1 MDSQVTDRTE
11 VRNMNKVKILFE
23 MIKFEHSI
31 FALPFAFMG
40 AVLGSI
46 VVLGSWP
53 TWGEIFWVTVAM
65 VGARSAA
72 MSLNRLIDRYIDAK
86 NPRTATRAIPAG
98 LISVTEVVLFIVVSF
113 AVLFVAAFQLNSL
126 AVKLL
131 PLAVFVLILYSYT
144 KRFTWL
150 CHFVLGIAIG
160 FGPLG
165 GWVATTGQ
173 IDLTS
178 MVLFLSVVLWTAGF
192 DIIYACQDYEYDR
205 TEGLHSVP
213 SRFGI
218 ARALLIARFCHLMT
232 IIGLFSLYLM
242 ASLSIWF
249 LVGVFISALILI
261 YEHSLVKPTDLSKLN
276 VAFFSMNGI
285 LSVVMFTFT
294 MIDLVIS

>member
-1 MDSQVTDRTE
+1 MSLR
-11 VRNMNKVKILFE
+11 KLKIILE

-40 AVLGSI
+40 AVLGKI
-46 VVLGSWP
+46 VVENTWP
-53 TWGEIFWVTVAM
+53 TWMEIFWVTVAM

-72 MSLNRLIDRYIDAK
+72 MSLNRLIDRFIDAK

-98 LISVTEVVLFIVVSF
+98 LISIFEVIFFIVVSF
-113 AVLFVAAFQLNSL
+113 AVLFFAAFQLNSL

-150 CHFVLGIAIG
+150 CHFVLGVAIG

-173 IDLTS
+173 VDGTGLLLFIS
-178 MVLFLSVVLWTAGF
+178 VLFWTAGF
-192 DIIYACQDYEYDR
+192 DIMYACQDAEFD
-205 TEGLHSVP
+205 TKEGLYSMP

-218 ARALLIARFCHLMT
+218 QKALLIARACHVVT
-232 IIGLFSLYLM
+232 FFGLLSLYM
-242 ASLSIWF
+242 IANLSIWF
-249 LVGVFISALILI
+249 LIGVLISGAILL
-261 YEHSLVKPTDLSKLN
+261 YEHTLVKPTDLSKLD
-276 VAFFSMNGI
+276 VAFFNMNGI
-285 LSVVMFTFT
+285 LSLVMFTFT

>member
-1 MDSQVTDRTE
+1 MGLR
-11 VRNMNKVKILFE
+11 KLKIILE
-23 MIKFEHSI
+23 MIKFEHSL

-46 VVLGSWP
+46 VIEKAWP
-53 TWGEIFWVTVAM
+53 TWMEIFWVTVAM

-72 MSLNRLIDRYIDAK
+72 MSLNRVIDRVIDAK

-98 LISVTEVVLFIVVSF
+98 LISILEVISFIVVSF
-113 AVLFVAAFQLNSL
+113 AVLFIAAYQLNDL

-131 PLAVFVLILYSYT
+131 PLAVFVLVLYSYT

-150 CHFVLGIAIG
+150 CHFVLGVAIG

-173 IDLTS
+173 VDPIGLL
-178 MVLFLSVVLWTAGF
+178 LFVSVMFWTAGF
-192 DIIYACQDYEYDR
+192 DIIYACQDADFDR
-205 TEGLHSVP
+205 KEGLLSMP

-218 ARALLIARFCHLMT
+218 KNALIVARVCHILT
-232 IIGLFSLYLM
+232 FIGLMSLY
-242 ASLSIWF
+242 AVADLSIWF
-249 LVGVFISALILI
+249 LIGVLISGAILI
-261 YEHSLVKPTDLSKLN
+261 YEHSLVKPTDLSKLD
-276 VAFFSMNGI
+276 VAFFNMNGI

-294 MIDLVIS
+294 MIDLVIA

>member
-1 MDSQVTDRTE
+1 MGLR
-11 VRNMNKVKILFE
+11 KLKIILE

-46 VVLGSWP
+46 VVEGTWP
-53 TWGEIFWVTVAM
+53 TWMEIFWVTVAM

-72 MSLNRLIDRYIDAK
+72 MSLNRLIDRFVDAK

-98 LISVTEVVLFIVVSF
+98 LISVIEVLLFIVISFVVLFI
-113 AVLFVAAFQLNSL
+113 AAFQLNDL

-131 PLAVFVLILYSYT
+131 PLAVFVLVLYSYT

-150 CHFVLGIAIG
+150 CHFVLGVAIG

-173 IDLTS
+173 VDATGLLLFAA
-178 MVLFLSVVLWTAGF
+178 VLFWTAGF
-192 DIIYACQDYEYDR
+192 DIIYACQDADFDR
-205 TEGLHSVP
+205 KEGLFSLP

-218 ARALLIARFCHLMT
+218 ARALLVARVCHVIT
-232 IIGLFSLYLM
+232 FIGLLSLYAM
-242 ASLSIWF
+242 ADLSIWF
-249 LVGVFISALILI
+249 LIGVLISGAILI
-261 YEHSLVKPTDLSKLN
+261 YEHSLVKPTDLSKLD
-276 VAFFSMNGI
+276 VAFFNMNGV

-294 MIDLVIS
+294 MIDLVII

>member
-1 MDSQVTDRTE
+1 MIS
-11 VRNMNKVKILFE
+11 KLKIILE

-31 FALPFAFMG
+31 FALPFAFIG
-40 AVLGSI
+40 AVLGNII
-46 VVLGSWP
+46 VEHSWP
-53 TWGEIFWVTVAM
+53 TWSEIFYVTLAM

-98 LISVTEVVLFIVVSF
+98 LINITEVIVFIVISF
-113 AVLFVAAFQLNSL
+113 ALMFFAAFQLNSL

-144 KRFTWL
+144 KRFTWA

-173 IDLTS
+173 IDATALL
-178 MVLFLSVVLWTAGF
+178 LFVSVVFWTAGF
-192 DIIYACQDYEYDR
+192 DIVYACQDADFDR
-205 TEGLHSVP
+205 EEGLFSLP

-218 ARALLIARFCHLMT
+218 ANALLVARSCHVITIA
-232 IIGLFSLYLM
+232 GLFLLYLQ

-249 LVGVFISALILI
+249 LVGVIISALILI

-276 VAFFSMNGI
+276 VAFFNMNGI
-285 LSVVMFTFT
+285 LSCVMFVFT
-294 MIDLVIS
+294 MIDLVMV

>member
-1 MDSQVTDRTE
+1 MVLH
-11 VRNMNKVKILFE
+11 KVKIILE
-23 MIKFEHSI
+23 MIKFEHTI

-40 AVLGSI
+40 AVLGNI
-46 VVLGSWP
+46 VVEHAWP
-53 TWGEIFWVTVAM
+53 TWHEIFWVTVAM

-86 NPRTATRAIPAG
+86 NPRTAMRALPAG
-98 LISVTEVVLFIVVSF
+98 LLSVGEVVLFIAVSF
-113 AVLFVAAFQLNSL
+113 AMLFYAAFQLNSL

-150 CHFVLGIAIG
+150 CHFVLGVAIG

-173 IDLTS
+173 IDATAML
-178 MVLFLSVVLWTAGF
+178 LFVSVVLWTAGF
-192 DIIYACQDYEYDR
+192 DIIYACQDTEFDR
-205 TEGLHSVP
+205 QEGLYSVP

-218 ARALLIARFCHLMT
+218 ARALMVARLCHVFTIA
-232 IIGLFSLYLM
+232 GLSALYVS

-249 LVGVFISALILI
+249 LLGVLISTVILV

-276 VAFFSMNGI
+276 VAFFTMNGI

-294 MIDLVIS
+294 MIDLVST

>member
-1 MDSQVTDRTE
+1 MVLQ
-11 VRNMNKVKILFE
+11 KVKIILE

-46 VVLGSWP
+46 VVEHAWP
-53 TWGEIFWVTVAM
+53 TWSEIFWVTVAM

-72 MSLNRLIDRYIDAK
+72 MSLNRLIDRFIDAK

-98 LISVTEVVLFIVVSF
+98 LISVSEVLIFIIVSF
-113 AVLFVAAFQLNSL
+113 ALLFLAASQLNML

-131 PLAVFVLILYSYT
+131 PLAVLVLIIYSYT

-150 CHFVLGIAIG
+150 CHFVLGAALG

-173 IDLTS
+173 IDATAML
-178 MVLFLSVVLWTAGF
+178 LFFSVMLWTAGF
-192 DIIYACQDYEYDR
+192 DIIYACQDADFDVR
-205 TEGLHSVP
+205 EGLFSIP
-213 SRFGI
+213 SRFGVANSLII
-218 ARALLIARFCHLMT
+218 ARLCHTLT
-232 IIGLFSLYLM
+232 VIGFFTLYFM
-242 ASLSIWF
+242 SDLSIWF
-249 LVGVFISALILI
+249 LIGVIVSAVILI

-276 VAFFSMNGI
+276 VAFFNMNGI
-285 LSVVMFTFT
+285 LSVVMFAFT
-294 MIDLVIS
+294 IIDLVMS

>member
-1 MDSQVTDRTE
+1 ME
-11 VRNMNKVKILFE
+11 VFFVSLDKVKILLE
-23 MIKFEHSI
+23 MIKFEHTI

-40 AVLGSI
+40 AVLGNI
-46 VVLGSWP
+46 VVEHDWP
-53 TWGEIFWVTVAM
+53 TWMEIFWVTVAM

-86 NPRTATRAIPAG
+86 NPRTANRAIPAG
-98 LISVTEVVLFIVVSF
+98 LLSVSEVLMFIVISF
-113 AVLFVAAFQLNSL
+113 ALLFFAAFQLNSL

-131 PLAVFVLILYSYT
+131 PLAVFVLIFYSYT

-150 CHFVLGIAIG
+150 CHFVLGVAIG

-173 IDLTS
+173 IDGTALLLFVT
-178 MVLFLSVVLWTAGF
+178 VLFWTAGF
-192 DIIYACQDYEYDR
+192 DIIYACQDAEFDR
-205 TEGLHSVP
+205 KEGLYSLP

-218 ARALLIARFCHLMT
+218 ANSLLVARVRHLIT
-232 IIGLFSLYLM
+232 FAGLLSLYVS

-249 LVGVFISALILI
+249 LIGVLISGVILV
-261 YEHSLVKPTDLSKLN
+261 YEHSLVKPTDLSKLD
-276 VAFFSMNGI
+276 VAFFTMNGI

-294 MIDLVIS
+294 LIDLVIV

>member
-1 MDSQVTDRTE
+1 MIIQ
-11 VRNMNKVKILFE
+11 KVKIFLE
-23 MIKFEHSI
+23 MIKFEHTL

-46 VVLGSWP
+46 VVEGEWP
-53 TWGEIFWVTVAM
+53 TWLEIFWVTVAM
-65 VGARSAA
+65 VGARTAA

-98 LISVTEVVLFIVVSF
+98 LLSVTEVVVYIIISF
-113 AVLFVAAFQLNSL
+113 AILFLAASQLNML

-131 PLAVFVLILYSYT
+131 PVAVLVLIIYSYT

-165 GWVATTGQ
+165 AWVGTTGQ
-173 IDLTS
+173 IDATAL
-178 MVLFLSVVLWTAGF
+178 VLFVSAALWTAGF
-192 DIIYACQDYEYDR
+192 DIIYACQDTDFDKK
-205 TEGLHSVP
+205 EGLYSVP

-218 ARALLIARFCHLMT
+218 ARALLIARLCHVGT
-232 IIGLFSLYLM
+232 VIGLFTLYTM

-249 LVGVFISALILI
+249 LVGVLISAIILI

-276 VAFFSMNGI
+276 FAFFNMNGI
-285 LSVVMFTFT
+285 LSVVMMTFT
-294 MIDLVIS
+294 LLDLVIK

>member
-1 MDSQVTDRTE
+1 MFLR
-11 VRNMNKVKILFE
+11 KLKIILE

-40 AVLGSI
+40 AVLGNI
-46 VVLGSWP
+46 VVEHTWP
-53 TWGEIFWVTVAM
+53 TWSEILWVTLAM

-72 MSLNRLIDRYIDAK
+72 MSLNRLIDRFIDAK
-86 NPRTATRAIPAG
+86 NPRTAKRAIPAG
-98 LISVTEVVLFIVVSF
+98 LISALEVTIFIVASF
-113 AVLFVAAFQLNSL
+113 ALMFFAAYKLNPL

-150 CHFVLGIAIG
+150 CHFVLGVALG

-173 IDLTS
+173 LDGTALL
-178 MVLFLSVVLWTAGF
+178 LFVSVMFWSAGF
-192 DIIYACQDYEYDR
+192 DIIYACQDTEFDR
-205 TEGLHSVP
+205 KEGLFSIP

-218 ARALLIARFCHLMT
+218 ANALLIARLCHIVT
-232 IIGLFSLYLM
+232 IIGLISLYIT

-249 LVGVFISALILI
+249 LVGVIIAALILI
-261 YEHSLVKPTDLSKLN
+261 YEHSLVKPTDLSKLD
-276 VAFFSMNGI
+276 VAFFNMNGI
-285 LSVVMFTFT
+285 LSVVLFVFT
-294 MIDLVIS
+294 MLDLVLL